1 MGLIFRLIELFWLV
15 LPIAGVIIAGVRA
28 WSAYEK
34 RRAGTDETRGDTPTY
49 VRNDAAQRR
58 EISRALD
65 AHNTTDKR
73 WLDYEID
80 VARLLDFPM
89 MTDMRE
95 PMTVRFHQ
103 AKLRADM
110 LRPVTA
116 DDLVA
121 DRGSQ
126 AEYLEAVQHY
136 VTAFDAAEAEAM
148 RRRRSDFSAEEQQR
162 LARAQR
168 LLRLASDPAATQQER
183 RHAYER
189 ARTELDGLIVLPATT
204 RAGLES
210 GINGE
215 IEP

>member
-1 MGLIFRLIELFWLV
+1 MGLVFRLIELFWLIV
-15 LPIAGVIIAGVRA
+15 PVAGVIIAGVRA

-34 RRAGTDETRGDTPTY
+34 RRADNVSQAPAHVGNG
-49 VRNDAAQRR
+49 AAHRR
-58 EISRALD
+58 EISRAID

-95 PMTVRFHQ
+95 PMTVRFHK

-110 LRPVTA
+110 LRPATA
-116 DDLVA
+116 DELLAA

-136 VTAFDAAEAEAM
+136 VSAFDAAEAEAM

-168 LLRLASDPAATQQER
+168 LLRLAADPAATQEER
-183 RHAYER
+183 RHAYDR
-189 ARTELDGLIVLPATT
+189 ARAELDGLIVLPATT
-204 RAGLES
+204 RAGLEG
-210 GINGE
+210 GISGE

>member
-1 MGLIFRLIELFWLV
+1 MGLVFRLIELFWLV
-15 LPIAGVIIAGVRA
+15 VPIAGMIIAGVRA

-34 RRAGTDETRGDTPTY
+34 RRADNVAQAPAHVG
-49 VRNDAAQRR
+49 NDAAHRR
-58 EISRALD
+58 EISRAID

-95 PMTVRFHQ
+95 PMTVRFHK

-110 LRPVTA
+110 LRPVSA
-116 DDLVA
+116 DDLQA
-121 DRGSQ
+121 AGRGSQ

-148 RRRRSDFSAEEQQR
+148 RRRRSDFSADEQQR

-168 LLRLASDPAATQQER
+168 LLRLAADRAATQEER
-183 RHAYER
+183 RHAYDR
-189 ARTELDGLIVLPATT
+189 ARAELDGLIVLPAAT
-204 RAGLES
+204 RAGLEG
-210 GINGE
+210 GISGE

>member
-1 MGLIFRLIELFWLV
+1 MGLVFRLIELFWLI
-15 LPIAGVIIAGVRA
+15 LPVAGVIIAGLKA

-34 RRAGTDETRGDTPTY
+34 RRATNVAEAPARIG
-49 VRNDAAQRR
+49 NDAAARR
-58 EISRALD
+58 EISRAID

-73 WLDYEID
+73 WLDYEMD
-80 VARLLDFPM
+80 VGKLLDFPM

-116 DDLVA
+116 EDLVA
-121 DRGSQ
+121 DRLSQ

-136 VTAFDAAEAEAM
+136 VAAFDAAETEAM
-148 RRRRSDFSAEEQQR
+148 RRRRSDFSADEQQR

-168 LLRLASDPAATQQER
+168 LLRLACDPAATQEER
-183 RHAYER
+183 RHAYDR
-189 ARTELDGLIVLPATT
+189 ARTELEGLIVLPANT
-204 RAGLES
+204 RAGLEGGIS
-210 GINGE
+210 GQ

>member
-1 MGLIFRLIELFWLV
+1 MGVVFRLIELFWFIA
-15 LPIAGVIIAGVRA
+15 PIAGVIIAGHRA

-34 RRAGTDETRGDTPTY
+34 RRANDGAQTSARIGD
-49 VRNDAAQRR
+49 DAAYRR
-58 EISRALD
+58 EIGRAIE
-65 AHNTTDKR
+65 AHNATDKR
-73 WLDYEID
+73 WLDYEMD
-80 VARLLDFPM
+80 AGKLLDFPM

-110 LRPVTA
+110 LRPVTV
-116 DDLVA
+116 DDLLA

-136 VTAFDAAEAEAM
+136 VTAFDVAETEAM
-148 RRRRSDFSAEEQQR
+148 RRRRSDFSAEEQLR

-168 LLRLASDPAATQQER
+168 LLRLACDTAATQEER
-183 RHAYER
+183 RHAYDR

-204 RAGLES
+204 RAGLEGGIS
-210 GINGE
+210 GQ